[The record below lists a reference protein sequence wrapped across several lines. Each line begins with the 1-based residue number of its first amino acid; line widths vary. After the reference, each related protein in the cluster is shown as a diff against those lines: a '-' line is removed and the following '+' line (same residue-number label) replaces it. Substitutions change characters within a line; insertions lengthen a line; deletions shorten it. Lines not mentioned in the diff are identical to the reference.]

1 MFYIYKP
8 GKGLLP
14 ITAAIAA
21 MSGATAFAQEDSER
35 ALEEVTVIGTKIE
48 QSLQEVEVSTEV
60 FNTERLEREQI
71 NEISDLLLKVPNV
84 NTSGGSDA
92 NFSIRGIGRGGVGGA
107 GQGVTSNIYIDGA
120 PLTSTGINRGPA
132 TLWDIQQVEVLRGP
146 QSSVQG
152 RNALAGAIV
161 VKTVDPT
168 FETDGKFKA
177 TFAEG
182 DTFQVAGAYGGAI
195 VDDLLAGRIAID
207 VQQSDGFNSNALLNG
222 DDFNATESVSLRAK
236 VLLAPSSVPQFT
248 SKLTFDYNESEVFGT
263 DNNRVQA
270 PVGISDPSFSAFDP
284 AALISFDEPNGNDN
298 EGIRVVSETA
308 YDFSDSLTGRAI
320 FTYEDYQTDRFF
332 GDLDDL
338 TRFNQNVLNQ
348 FDETIYSAELR
359 LEFDYENVKGLVG
372 AYYYQDEANTDRNQQ
387 LGFLQTFQSLV
398 PAQLRPLISE
408 TPGGTTITLSNG
420 ETFDTENYAVFGQ
433 LDWQFSDKW
442 TLGLGARYDFEEFL
456 ERDAFDT
463 NSISNDSC
471 LVTAP
476 VAVLLPGTPSF
487 APLTLPCA
495 VVVDAF
501 TGVVEEAPLV
511 ADFDAFL
518 PRASLTYDINDNSS
532 VFFSAS
538 RGYRAGGSFTAIA
551 PNLDG
556 TLGFS
561 PFTGTYEPEFLT
573 TYEIGTRNVF
583 LDGRLTL
590 NANLFFSDYEDQQ
603 VLIDGFSPDDA
614 RDDLIV
620 NAGESSIYGFELSAN
635 YNVSANT
642 NAFLSLGLLET
653 EFDDFPFAVDSDGNS
668 TNPSDARFAN
678 LAGNSFPG
686 APDVT
691 FTIGADWKND
701 QGYFGSASFTF
712 TGESE
717 TSVGNI
723 GNADLRVALVSL
735 GADPNLAGNLTS
747 QSQERTDL
755 TARFGWANDY
765 MQAYIFG
772 TNLLDEDGITS
783 QNLGNVGRLT
793 GEVTLSDTPSFTL
806 QQPRT
811 VGVGVEFSF

>member
-1 MFYIYKP
+1 MLYILKP
-8 GKGLLP
+8 GKRLLP
-14 ITAAIAA
+14 IAASIATMIGASAIA
-21 MSGATAFAQEDSER
+21 QDDSSL
-35 ALEEVTVIGTKIE
+35 ALEEVTVIGTKLE
-48 QSLQEVEVSTEV
+48 QSLQDVEVSTEV
-60 FNTERLEREQI
+60 FDSARLEHEQI
-71 NEISDLLLKVPNV
+71 NELSDLLLKVPNV
-84 NTSGGSDA
+84 TTSGGADA
-92 NFSIRGIGRGGVGGA
+92 NFSIRGIGRSGIGGA

-161 VKTVDPT
+161 IKTVDPT
-168 FETDGKFKA
+168 FEPDGKFKA
-177 TFAEG
+177 TFGEG
-182 DTFQVAGAYGGAI
+182 DTFQVAGAYGGAV

-207 VQQSDGFNSNALLNG
+207 VQQSDGFISNSLLNG
-222 DDFNATESVSLRAK
+222 EDFNATESVSVRAK
-236 VLLAPSSVPQFT
+236 LLLAPSSVPEFT
-248 SKLTFDYNESEVFGT
+248 SKLTVDYNESEVSGA
-263 DNNRVQA
+263 DSNRVQA
-270 PVGISDPSFSAFDP
+270 PAGLADPSFAAFDP
-284 AALISFDEPNGNDN
+284 SDLVSFDEPNGNDN
-298 EGIRVVSETA
+298 EGIRIVSETA
-308 YDFSDSLTGRAI
+308 YEFSDSLTGRAI
-320 FTYEDYQTDRFF
+320 FTYEDYETDRFF
-332 GDLDDL
+332 GDLSDL
-338 TRFNQNVLNQ
+338 TRFNENVLNQ
-348 FDETIYSAELR
+348 FDETIYSAEFR
-359 LEFDYENVKGLVG
+359 LEFDYGNVKGLVG

-387 LGFLQTFQSLV
+387 LRFLETFQSLV
-398 PAQLRPLISE
+398 PAQLRPLVSE
-408 TPGGTTITLSNG
+408 TPGGTIVTLTNG

-433 LDWQFSDKW
+433 LDWQFADKW

-456 ERDAFDT
+456 ESDAFDN
-463 NSISNDSC
+463 NSISNEAC
-471 LVTAP
+471 LVTSP

-487 APLTLPCA
+487 APLTLPCG

-501 TGVVEEAPLV
+501 TGVVEEAPLA

-532 VFFSAS
+532 VFVAAS

-556 TLGFS
+556 SLGFV

-603 VLIDGFSPDDA
+603 VLIDGFSPDDF

-635 YNVSANT
+635 YKVSANA
-642 NAFLSLGLLET
+642 NAFFSLGLLET
-653 EFDDFPFAVDSDGNS
+653 EFDDFPFAVDSSGNP
-668 TNPSDARFAN
+668 TNSSDTRFAN

-691 FTIGADWKND
+691 FTIGADWRND
-701 QGYFGSASFTF
+701 QGFFGSASFTF

-723 GNADLRVALVSL
+723 GNADLRIALARQGV
-735 GADPNLAGNLTS
+735 DPNLAGDLTTLS
-747 QSQERTDL
+747 EERTDL
-755 TARFGWANDY
+755 TARFGWATDF
-765 MQAYIFG
+765 MQVYIFG
-772 TNLLDEDGITS
+772 TNLLDEDGITT
-783 QNLGNVGRLT
+783 QNLGNVGRLN
-793 GEVTLSDTPSFTL
+793 GEVTLSDTPSFAL
-806 QQPRT
+806 QPPRT